1 MILTALAVLMLSDQ
15 PVATARPDTGHVVS
29 TPAAGET
36 VAPSITAPRD
46 MTTDEQIAAW
56 IGASPAAAPVDTGDG
71 PFDYDAPFEP
81 ERRMRGEVSAAI
93 GSHGYQAFG
102 ATVSIPVGETGM
114 VSLHYSES
122 EGRFGGYGPYGYG
135 YSPYS
140 DPRYDGYGLRSGSH
154 IGAPDPWDAY
164 GVDEATSRALRTRGI
179 TAAPRDR
186 DW

>member
-1 MILTALAVLMLSDQ
+1 MILTALAVLALSDQ
-15 PVATARPDTGHVVS
+15 PVATARPDTGHVLS
-29 TPAAGET
+29 TPAAEET
-36 VAPSITAPRD
+36 VAPSITAPRN

-56 IGASPAAAPVDTGDG
+56 IGAAPAAAPMDMGDG

-102 ATVSIPVGETGM
+102 VGLSIPVGDSGF

-122 EGRFGGYGPYGYG
+122 EGGYGYGPYGYG
-135 YSPYS
+135 YSPYYA
-140 DPRYDGYGLRSGSH
+140 PRYDGYGLRSGSYLS
-154 IGAPDPWDAY
+154 ARDPWDAY
-164 GVDEATSRALRTRGI
+164 GVDEATSRALRTRGV
-179 TAAPRDR
+179 TAIPDDQ

>member
-1 MILTALAVLMLSDQ
+1 MILTALAGLALSDQ
-15 PVATARPDTGHVVS
+15 PVATARPDTGHVLS
-29 TPAAGET
+29 TPAAEET
-36 VAPSITAPRD
+36 VAPSITAPRN

-56 IGASPAAAPVDTGDG
+56 IGAAPAAAPMDMGDG

-102 ATVSIPVGETGM
+102 ASVSIPVGDSGM

-122 EGRFGGYGPYGYG
+122 EGGYGYGPYGYG
-135 YSPYS
+135 YSPYYT
-140 DPRYDGYGLRSGSH
+140 PRHDGYGLRSDSS
-154 IGAPDPWDAY
+154 IGAADPWDAY
-164 GVDEATSRALRTRGI
+164 GVDEATSRALRTRGV
-179 TAAPRDR
+179 TAIPDDQ

>member
-15 PVATARPDTGHVVS
+15 PVATARADTGHVLS
-29 TPAAGET
+29 TPAAET

-46 MTTDEQIAAW
+46 MTTDQQIAAW
-56 IGASPAAAPVDTGDG
+56 IGASPAAAPMDMGDG
-71 PFDYDAPFEP
+71 PFAYDAPFEP

-102 ATVSIPVGETGM
+102 ASVSIPVGENGM

-122 EGRFGGYGPYGYG
+122 EGRFGAYSPYGYG
-135 YSPYS
+135 YSPWYA
-140 DPRYDGYGLRSGSH
+140 PRYDGYGLRSDSYFA
-154 IGAPDPWDAY
+154 APDPWDVYDADV
-164 GVDEATSRALRTRGI
+164 GAGRALRTRGVI
-179 TAAPRDR
+179 AIPDDH

>member
-1 MILTALAVLMLSDQ
+1 MILTALAVLALSDQ
-15 PVATARPDTGHVVS
+15 PVATARPDTGHVLS

-36 VAPSITAPRD
+36 VAPSITAPRN

-56 IGASPAAAPVDTGDG
+56 IGAAPAAAPMDMGDG

-102 ATVSIPVGETGM
+102 ASVSIPVGDSGM

-122 EGRFGGYGPYGYG
+122 EGGYGYGPYGYG
-135 YSPYS
+135 YSPYYA
-140 DPRYDGYGLRSGSH
+140 PRYDGYGLRSGSH

>member
-1 MILTALAVLMLSDQ
+1 MILTALAVLALSDQ
-15 PVATARPDTGHVVS
+15 PVATARPDTGHVLS
-29 TPAAGET
+29 TPPAEET

-56 IGASPAAAPVDTGDG
+56 IGASPTAAPTDMGDG

-102 ATVSIPVGETGM
+102 ASVSIPVGDSGM

-122 EGRFGGYGPYGYG
+122 EGRFGGYSPYGYG
-135 YSPYS
+135 FSPYYA
-140 DPRYDGYGLRSGSH
+140 PRYDGYGLRSGSY
-154 IGAPDPWDAY
+154 IGAPDPWDVYDAD
-164 GVDEATSRALRTRGI
+164 VRTSRALRTRGI
-179 TAAPRDR
+179 TAIPD
-186 DW
+186 DQGW

>member
-1 MILTALAVLMLSDQ
+1 MILTALAVLALSDQ
-15 PVATARPDTGHVVS
+15 PVATARPDTGHVLS
-29 TPAAGET
+29 TPAAEET
-36 VAPSITAPRD
+36 VAPSITAPRN

-56 IGASPAAAPVDTGDG
+56 IGAAPAAAPMDMGDG

-102 ATVSIPVGETGM
+102 ASVSIPVGDSGM

-122 EGRFGGYGPYGYG
+122 EGGYGYGPYGYG
-135 YSPYS
+135 YSPYYA
-140 DPRYDGYGLRSGSH
+140 PRYDGYGLRSGSY
-154 IGAPDPWDAY
+154 ISARDPWDAY

>member
-15 PVATARPDTGHVVS
+15 PVATARPDTGHVLS

-102 ATVSIPVGETGM
+102 VGLSIPVGDSGF

>member
-1 MILTALAVLMLSDQ
+1 MILTALAVLALSDQ
-15 PVATARPDTGHVVS
+15 PVATARPDTGHVLS
-29 TPAAGET
+29 TPAAEET
-36 VAPSITAPRD
+36 VAPSITAPRN

-56 IGASPAAAPVDTGDG
+56 IGAAPAAAPMDMGDG

-102 ATVSIPVGETGM
+102 ASVSIPVGDSGM

-122 EGRFGGYGPYGYG
+122 EGRFGGYSPYGYG
-135 YSPYS
+135 NSPYYA
-140 DPRYDGYGLRSGSH
+140 PRYDGYGLRSDSR
-154 IGAPDPWDAY
+154 IGAPDPWDVYDA
-164 GVDEATSRALRTRGI
+164 DARTNRALRTRGV
-179 TAAPRDR
+179 TAIPDDS